1 MAGTVVLDSTEKRLQ
16 RNLKLLSKGLTWDLV
31 ETMSSCLCHSRT
43 ITEYEAQV
51 VSSQVTDMQK
61 ASKLMEIVIKKGRS
75 ACSAF
80 FGCLGICHP
89 KLYESV
95 TGSPAPLSHEDHHHS
110 KDISFSEKQ
119 ASITTCIINIHNS
132 SLQHCIIG
140 NNNHQCITCHQ
151 EPLLSQNGAI
161 NVDEMEDNQS
171 HDQLIPAQ
179 DPVSGSGIHMESSHI
194 EYVIIGDQNSMTV
207 TETLNSDV
215 EENTE
220 IDSDVNG

>member
-1 MAGTVVLDSTEKRLQ
+1 MDGTVVLDSTEKRLQ
-16 RNLKLLSKGLTWDLV
+16 RNLKFLSRCMTWDSV
-31 ETMSSCLCHSRT
+31 ERMSSCLCHSRT
-43 ITEYEAQV
+43 ITAYEAQV
-51 VSSQVTDMQK
+51 VSSQATDMQK

-80 FGCLGICHP
+80 LRCLGICDP

-132 SLQHCIIG
+132 SLRHCIIG
-140 NNNHQCITCHQ
+140 NNNQQCITCHQ

-161 NVDEMEDNQS
+161 NDEMEDDQR

-179 DPVSGSGIHMESSHI
+179 DPVSGSDIHMESSHI

-220 IDSDVNG
+220 IDSDVNV